1 MNAEQCAIVQRLI
14 SDLDDT
20 HFLYLRFKPLLSHTH
35 VRFLVSQMIDLH
47 AAIADDLARQMR
59 LTGGLAARRGAGAWA
74 QLRARAAC
82 WMAFGSTDS
91 EMSCMERIVRHED
104 RLAQQFQ
111 TVMAQVSDLPR
122 NLQDPLLAL
131 ERSGY
136 RIESLVRLMQA
147 SSPDASQPAAI
158 PAYVPARARLRR

>member
-1 MNAEQCAIVQRLI
+1 
-14 SDLDDT
+14 
-20 HFLYLRFKPLLSHTH
+20 
-35 VRFLVSQMIDLH
+35 
-47 AAIADDLARQMR
+47 
-59 LTGGLAARRGAGAWA
+59 
-74 QLRARAAC
+74 
-82 WMAFGSTDS
+82 
-91 EMSCMERIVRHED
+91 MELIVRHED

-111 TVMAQVSDLPR
+111 TVMAQVGDLPR